1 MWGMGGG
8 RMHCLH
14 RSIVVLQ
21 VDRWDRDSARVAISD
36 SAALPL
42 LRERTVHK
50 LSRLFL
56 SDSVMLV

>member
-1 MWGMGGG
+1 
-8 RMHCLH
+8 MHCLH